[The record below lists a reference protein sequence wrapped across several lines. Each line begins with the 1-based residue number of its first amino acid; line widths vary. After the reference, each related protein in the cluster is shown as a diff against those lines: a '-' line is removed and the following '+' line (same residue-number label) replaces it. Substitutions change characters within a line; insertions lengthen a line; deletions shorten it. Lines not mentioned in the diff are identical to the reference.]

1 MDALIKA
8 LKQRGYEVEVTEP
21 DLAFNASLPEYRS
34 REKTRSRTVVQVGNA
49 LVQFALQEDLE
60 TVWPPGRPG
69 RDADPETK
77 WDWSLRHSSRECR
90 RRATGRLRLRLCSF
104 KYRYLPRKSWGE
116 GKRRHLE
123 AMLNEFIAG
132 LIDAAER
139 TRLWEEER
147 ERQRLAWA
155 EAERRRQEEERRR
168 ELEQKRLA
176 DLEQRITDW
185 AKARTVD
192 DLVAAVARANAPDL
206 PVEWLTWARE
216 HAARLRAGALSRP
229 EFMTVVTQAPETA

>member
-1 MDALIKA
+1 
-8 LKQRGYEVEVTEP
+8 
-21 DLAFNASLPEYRS
+21 
-34 REKTRSRTVVQVGNA
+34 
-49 LVQFALQEDLE
+49 
-60 TVWPPGRPG
+60 
-69 RDADPETK
+69 
-77 WDWSLRHSSRECR
+77 
-90 RRATGRLRLRLCSF
+90 
-104 KYRYLPRKSWGE
+104 
-116 GKRRHLE
+116 
-123 AMLNEFIAG
+123 MLNEFIAG

-155 EAERRRQEEERRR
+155 EAERRRQEEKRR
-168 ELEQKRLA
+168 A